1 MSKLRVEGL
10 IKIYPFVKPGLLGRK
25 RDKKQ
30 LEKQKRAPFTT
41 NEGVIA
47 LRKVSFSIDEGEF
60 VVILGESGCGKST
73 LLRIIAGLTDATVG
87 SVYIDDEDVTAL
99 RPEDRNLSMIFQNY
113 ALYPHLTVYNNIAFS
128 LQTKHIPREE
138 IDEQV
143 QEVAKALKI
152 EDLLDRRPGELSG
165 GEQQRVAIGRAIIR
179 NPNLFL
185 MDEPF
190 SNLDVNLR
198 RQMRMIIKDLYEKME
213 STFLYVTHDQNE
225 AFSMGTKIIL
235 MHQGAVEQVGTP
247 DEIYDHP
254 ETVYAAMFIGSPG
267 MNILPGNLFQS
278 SIAMGS
284 KKLDQ
289 NNILV
294 GIRPAEL
301 SLMKTAPT
309 DDIKKAN
316 LLLHAKV
323 DHINHLGSEV
333 QVAVAV
339 TDGKGKSGTVL
350 VDEDGEPYLLTVTV
364 PADGSKGDFRMF
376 ENVTV
381 VLPKEQLHF
390 FDAKTWKRIDG

>member
-30 LEKQKRAPFTT
+30 LEKQRKAPFTT

-87 SVYIDDEDVTAL
+87 SVFIDDQDVTNL
-99 RPEDRNLSMIFQNY
+99 RPEDRDLSMIFQNY
-113 ALYPHLTVYNNIAFS
+113 ALYPHLNVYNNIAFS

-138 IDEQV
+138 IEKMV
-143 QEVAKALKI
+143 GEVAKALKI
-152 EDLLDRRPGELSG
+152 EELLDRRPGELSG

-198 RQMRMIIKDLYEKME
+198 RQMRMIIRDLYEQMG

-235 MHQGAVEQVGTP
+235 LRHGAVEQIGTP
-247 DEIYDHP
+247 DELFDHP
-254 ETVYAAMFIGSPG
+254 ETVYTASFIGSPG
-267 MNILPGNLFQS
+267 MNILPGDIFQS
-278 SIAMGS
+278 DFTVGS
-284 KKLDQ
+284 VKLPKSDA
-289 NNILV
+289 LV
-294 GIRPAEL
+294 GIRPAEVAL
-301 SLMKTAPT
+301 IKTIPT
-309 DDIKKAN
+309 EEQKKGN
-316 LLLHAKV
+316 LLLPAKV
-323 DHINHLGSEV
+323 DHINHLGSEI
-333 QVAVAV
+333 QVAAAV
-339 TDGKGKSGTVL
+339 TDGKGKSGTIL
-350 VDEDGEPYLLTVTV
+350 TDEDGDPILLTVTI
-364 PADGSKGDFRMF
+364 PADGSKGDFRLF
-376 ENVTV
+376 ENVTIL
-381 VLPKEQLHF
+381 LPKEQLHF
-390 FDAKTWKRIDG
+390 FDAKTGKRVE

>member
-30 LEKQKRAPFTT
+30 LEKQRKAPFTT

-87 SVYIDDEDVTAL
+87 SVFIDDQDVTNL
-99 RPEDRNLSMIFQNY
+99 RPEDRDLSMIFQNY
-113 ALYPHLTVYNNIAFS
+113 ALYPHLNVYNNIAFS

-138 IDEQV
+138 IEKMV
-143 QEVAKALKI
+143 GEVAKALKI
-152 EDLLDRRPGELSG
+152 EELLDRRPGELSG

-198 RQMRMIIKDLYEKME
+198 RQMRMIIRDLYEQMG

-235 MHQGAVEQVGTP
+235 LRHGAVEQIGTP
-247 DEIYDHP
+247 DELFDHP
-254 ETVYAAMFIGSPG
+254 ETVYTASFIGSPG
-267 MNILPGNLFQS
+267 MNILPGDIFQS
-278 SIAMGS
+278 DFTVGS
-284 KKLDQ
+284 VKLPKS
-289 NNILV
+289 NALV
-294 GIRPAEL
+294 GIRPAEVAL
-301 SLMKTAPT
+301 IKTAPT
-309 DDIKKAN
+309 EEQKKGN
-316 LLLHAKV
+316 LLLPAKV
-323 DHINHLGSEV
+323 DHINHLGSEI
-333 QVAVAV
+333 QVAAAV
-339 TDGKGKSGTVL
+339 TDGKGKSGTIL
-350 VDEDGEPYLLTVTV
+350 IDEDGDPILLTVTI
-364 PADGSKGDFRMF
+364 PADGSKGDFRLF
-376 ENVTV
+376 ENVTIL
-381 VLPKEQLHF
+381 LPKEQLHF
-390 FDAKTWKRIDG
+390 FDAKTGKRVE

>member
-30 LEKQKRAPFTT
+30 LEKQRKAPFTT

-87 SVYIDDEDVTAL
+87 SVFIDDQDVTNL
-99 RPEDRNLSMIFQNY
+99 RPEDRDLSMIFQNY
-113 ALYPHLTVYNNIAFS
+113 ALYPHLNVYNNIAFS

-138 IDEQV
+138 IEKMV
-143 QEVAKALKI
+143 GEVAKALKI
-152 EDLLDRRPGELSG
+152 EELLDRRPGELSG

-198 RQMRMIIKDLYEKME
+198 RQMRMIIRDLYEQMG

-235 MHQGAVEQVGTP
+235 MRHGAVEQIGTP
-247 DEIYDHP
+247 DELFDHP
-254 ETVYAAMFIGSPG
+254 ETVYTASFIGSPG
-267 MNILPGNLFQS
+267 MNILPGDIFQS
-278 SIAMGS
+278 DFTVSS
-284 KKLDQ
+284 VKLLKSDA
-289 NNILV
+289 LV
-294 GIRPAEL
+294 GIRPAEVAL
-301 SLMKTAPT
+301 IKIAPT
-309 DDIKKAN
+309 EEQKKNN
-316 LLLHAKV
+316 LLLPAKV
-323 DHINHLGSEV
+323 DHINHLGSEI
-333 QVAVAV
+333 QVAAAV
-339 TDGKGKSGTVL
+339 TDGKGKSGTIL
-350 VDEDGEPYLLTVTV
+350 TDEDGDPILLTVTI
-364 PADGSKGDFRMF
+364 PADGSKGDFRLF
-376 ENVTV
+376 ENVTIL
-381 VLPKEQLHF
+381 LPKEQLHF
-390 FDAKTWKRIDG
+390 FDAKTGKRVE